1 MQLPGGLQEN
11 FRFLVLEVCKQVEE
25 TLAFLQAPSQR
36 QMERITGRDDYID
49 GLKSLIEE
57 KVYSLLMSTV
67 MERRQANLLRSVNT
81 IATNLERIADFA
93 VNVVGQMQYLT
104 DPAFVNAYDHPP
116 YFKEVK
122 EGLDTILEAFTSQD
136 ISLAF
141 RICQSEF
148 HLDDLYKGTMNRLLQ
163 ELAQGRNTGDL
174 VTVLFIFRYLERM
187 GDSLLN
193 IGEAIIFALLGER
206 LKIHQYQALRD
217 SLANSGMNT
226 PISEV
231 EFESIWGTRSGCRIG
246 KVQDKAGGESA
257 QRVIFKEGN
266 ANKLASERDNI
277 ARWESIM
284 PGLAPKVFGFQRD
297 NGSASILLE
306 YLEGCTLQELILN
319 SETEYQENALF
330 LVTETLKMIW
340 QNTRKDRASDGNF
353 LAQLLSRLDDVYRVH
368 PHFKQSCQSI
378 GDLALAPLEES
389 LRQLQEKTQGRL
401 LAPFSVFIH
410 GDFNAN
416 NVIYDHNQQRVHF
429 IDLHRSA
436 DSDYAQDISVFLVS
450 NFRMPVQRSVLR
462 TRLNRVI
469 LDFLL
474 FAQNFA
480 REQGDATFEARLCLG
495 LIRSFLTSTRFEL
508 NLDFAK
514 EMFLRSCY
522 LLDKMNNHG
531 GRPWEDFRLPPHVLV
546 Y

>member
-36 QMERITGRDDYID
+36 QIERITGRDDYID

-141 RICQSEF
+141 RICQCEF

-163 ELAQGRNTGDL
+163 ELAQGQNTGNL
-174 VTVLFIFRYLERM
+174 ITVLFIFRYLERM

-246 KVQDKAGGESA
+246 KVQNKAGGESA

-266 ANKLASERDNI
+266 ANKLASERENI

-340 QNTRKDRASDGNF
+340 QNTRKEQSTDGNF

-368 PHFKQSCQSI
+368 PHFKQTRQAI
-378 GDLALAPLEES
+378 GSLALAPLEES
-389 LRQLQEKTQGRL
+389 LRQLQEKTHGL
-401 LAPFSVFIH
+401 SAPFSVFIH

-462 TRLNRVI
+462 SRLNRVI

-480 REQGDATFEARLCLG
+480 REQSDAAFEARLCLG

-514 EMFLRSCY
+514 EMFLRGCY
-522 LLDKMNNHG
+522 LLDKMNTHG
-531 GRPWEDFRLPPHVLV
+531 GRPWEDFRLPPQVLV

>member
-11 FRFLVLEVCKQVEE
+11 FQFLVLEVCKQTEE
-25 TLAFLQAPSQR
+25 TFAFIKAPSQR

-57 KVYSLLMSTV
+57 KVYSLLMSSV
-67 MERRQANLLRSVNT
+67 MERRRANLLRSINT
-81 IATNLERIADFA
+81 IATNLERIADFS

-104 DPAFVNAYDHPP
+104 DPAFINTYDYPQ
-116 YFKEVK
+116 YFEEVK
-122 EGLDTILEAFTSQD
+122 NGLETISEAFSSQD

-141 RICQSEF
+141 RICQCEF
-148 HLDDLYKGTMNRLLQ
+148 HLDDLFQGTMDRLLK
-163 ELAQGRNTGDL
+163 ELAKGRNTGDL

-206 LKIHQYQALRD
+206 LKIHQYQALKE

-246 KVQDKAGGESA
+246 KVQEKSEGETA

-266 ANKLASERDNI
+266 PAKLATERDNI
-277 ARWESIM
+277 EHWQTIM
-284 PGLAPKVFGFQRD
+284 PGLAPKVFGFQAQKS
-297 NGSASILLE
+297 SASILLE
-306 YLEGCTLQELILN
+306 YLEGCTFQELLLN
-319 SETEYQENALF
+319 SEPDYQENALF
-330 LVTETLKMIW
+330 LITETLKIVW
-340 QNTRKDRASDGNF
+340 QNTRGTEPADAGF
-353 LAQLLSRLDDVYRVH
+353 LKQLRSRIDDVFRMH
-368 PHFKQSCQSI
+368 PNFKYGSQSI
-378 GDLALAPLEES
+378 GDLEVVSMEQALDRLEELTS
-389 LRQLQEKTQGRL
+389 GLVS
-401 LAPFSVFIH
+401 PFSVYIH

-416 NVIYDHNQQRVHF
+416 NIIYDHNQQRVHF

-436 DSDYAQDISVFLVS
+436 ESDYTQDVSVFLVS

-462 TRLNRVI
+462 NRINRVI
-469 LDFLL
+469 LDFLH
-474 FAQNFA
+474 FTQGYAQS
-480 REQGDATFEARLCLG
+480 QGDATFDARLTLCL
-495 LIRSFLTSTRFEL
+495 LRSFITSTRFEL
-508 NLDFAK
+508 NSDFAK
-514 EMFLRSCY
+514 EMFLRGCY
-522 LLDKMNNHG
+522 LLEKMNEHG
-531 GRPWEDFRLPPHVLV
+531 GKPWEEFQLPRNVLI

>member
-1 MQLPGGLQEN
+1 MNLPGGLQEN
-11 FRFLVLEVCKQVEE
+11 FQFLVLEVCKQVEE
-25 TLAFLQAPSQR
+25 TFAFMQAPNQR

-57 KVYSLLMSTV
+57 KVYSLLMSSV
-67 MERRQANLLRSVNT
+67 IERRRANLLRSINT

-104 DPAFVNAYDHPP
+104 NPAFINAYDYPS
-116 YFKEVK
+116 YFKEAS
-122 EGLDTILEAFTSQD
+122 EGLDTILDAFTSQD
-136 ISLAF
+136 ISQAF
-141 RICQSEF
+141 HICQCEF
-148 HLDDLYKGTMNRLLQ
+148 HLDHLFKGTMDRLLN
-163 ELAQGRNTGDL
+163 ELTKGENTGDL

-246 KVQDKAGGESA
+246 KVQEKAESETA

-266 ANKLASERDNI
+266 PAKLATERDNI
-277 ARWESIM
+277 ERWEKVM
-284 PGLAPKVFGFQRD
+284 PGLAPKVFGFQA
-297 NGSASILLE
+297 NGSSASILLE
-306 YLEGCTLQELILN
+306 YLEGCTFQELLLN
-319 SETEYQENALF
+319 SEDEYQDNALF
-330 LVTETLKMIW
+330 LITETMKIVG
-340 QNTRKDRASDGNF
+340 QNTRRAEPADAKY
-353 LAQLLSRLDDVYRVH
+353 LQQLRSRLDDVYRVH
-368 PHFKQSCQSI
+368 PDFKAGRQSI
-378 GDLALAPLEES
+378 GSLEVAPMEKALDDLAEA
-389 LRQLQEKTQGRL
+389 TQGL
-401 LAPFSVFIH
+401 VSPFSVFIH

-416 NVIYDHNQQRVHF
+416 NIIYDHNQQRIHF

-436 DSDYAQDISVFLVS
+436 ETDYVQDISVFLVS

-462 TRLNRVI
+462 DRINRVT
-469 LDFLL
+469 LEFLS
-474 FAQNFA
+474 FAQSHA
-480 REQGDATFEARLCLG
+480 RSQDDATFDARLALG
-495 LIRSFLTSTRFEL
+495 LMRSFITSTRFEL
-508 NLDFAK
+508 NADFAK
-514 EMFLRSCY
+514 AMYLRGCY
-522 LLDKMNNHG
+522 LLERMIEHR
-531 GRPWEDFRLPPHVLV
+531 GRAWEEFKLPRDVLI

>member
-1 MQLPGGLQEN
+1 LQLPGGLQEN
-11 FRFLVLEVCKQVEE
+11 FQFLVLEVSKQVEE
-25 TLAFLQAPSQR
+25 TLAFMQAPNQR
-36 QMERITGRDDYID
+36 QMERITSRDDYID

-67 MERRQANLLRSVNT
+67 MERRKANLLRSVNT

-93 VNVVGQMQYLT
+93 VNVVGQMQYLS
-104 DPAFVNAYDHPP
+104 DPAFVNAYDYSS
-116 YFKEVK
+116 YFHEVND
-122 EGLDTILEAFTSQD
+122 GLNTILEAFNSQD

-141 RICQSEF
+141 RICQCEF
-148 HLDDLYKGTMNRLLQ
+148 HLDDLFKATMNRILK

-187 GDSLLN
+187 GDSILN

-206 LKIHQYQALRD
+206 LKIHQYQALQD

-246 KVQDKAGGESA
+246 KVQDKGEGESA

-266 ANKLASERDNI
+266 AGKLATERRNI
-277 ARWESIM
+277 ERWHEIM
-284 PGLAPKVFGFQRD
+284 PGLAPKVYGFQAD

-306 YLEGCTLQELILN
+306 YLEGCTFQELLLN
-319 SETEYQENALF
+319 AEAEYQDNALF
-330 LVTETLKMIW
+330 LITETLKIVW
-340 QNTRKDRASDGNF
+340 QNTRKGAPVDAGF
-353 LAQLLSRLDDVYRVH
+353 LEQLRSRLGDVYRVH
-368 PHFKQSCQSI
+368 PEFKAGRQSI
-378 GDLALAPLEES
+378 GSLQVVPLETA
-389 LRQLQEKTQGRL
+389 LDRLAGRIEGL
-401 LAPFSVFIH
+401 VSPFSVFIH

-416 NVIYDHNQQRVHF
+416 NIIYDHNQQRVHF

-436 DSDYAQDISVFLVS
+436 DSDYAQDASVFLVS

-462 TRLNRVI
+462 NHINRVI
-469 LDFLL
+469 LDFLQ
-474 FAQNFA
+474 FVQTYAA
-480 REQGDATFEARLCLG
+480 KQGDGTFDARLGLG
-495 LIRSFLTSTRFEL
+495 LMRSFITSTRFEL
-508 NLDFAK
+508 NAEFAK
-514 EMFLRSCY
+514 EMFLRGCY
-522 LLDKMNNHG
+522 LLDKINDHG
-531 GRPWEDFRLPPHVLV
+531 GRPWEDFQLPRDVLL